1 LFVELL
7 EVFYCRE
14 FAAEHPATSFPITL
28 NFVDPGFCWSGLSRE
43 EGGWGMYLGRLALA
57 RTTEQG
63 SRTLASAGMSGQ
75 ETHGQ
80 FLASCRPRDV
90 SLFARSEEG
99 GKLQKMVY
107 QEVNEKLEKIRVGVT
122 KV

>member
-1 LFVELL
+1 
-7 EVFYCRE
+7 
-14 FAAEHPATSFPITL
+14 
-28 NFVDPGFCWSGLSRE
+28 
-43 EGGWGMYLGRLALA
+43 MYLGRLALA

-80 FLASCRPRDV
+80 FLASCKPRDV
-90 SLFARSEEG
+90 SLFVRSEEG
-99 GKLQKMVY
+99 VKLQKMIY
-107 QEVNEKLEKIRVGVT
+107 QEVNEKLEKIKAGVT